1 MTVRDTGGV
10 PRPNGD
16 VPVVEN
22 GDGCLSTTAIILGCL
37 AFIGIILALFGESP
51 EKGANV
57 SYVRR
62 AAELCPAI
70 APRMDEL
77 LADGRVT
84 NDEAGIVETLQKQA
98 RAAPGGLT
106 HCRID

>member
-1 MTVRDTGGV
+1 MKTWNTEGV
-10 PRPNGD
+10 PRTGGD
-16 VPVVEN
+16 VPAVE
-22 GDGCLSTTAIILGCL
+22 IGCL
-37 AFIGIILALFGESP
+37 AFVCIVLALFGESP
-51 EKGANV
+51 EKAANV
-57 SYVRR
+57 SYVKR

-70 APRMDEL
+70 APRMNEL
-77 LADGRVT
+77 LADSRVT

>member
-16 VPVVEN
+16 VPVVEM
-22 GDGCLSTTAIILGCL
+22 GCL

-51 EKGANV
+51 EKGGNV